1 MIQPEVKETGGY
13 PSSAP
18 ALSPAVP
25 LAAAPSGATPSAAVP
40 LVKPAGDDYS
50 IDMES
55 SYQLLD
61 MLNKN
66 EEDRREAGLPYYD
79 DGATGAVQDLFI
91 ESSGASGYDDD
102 ATDSTGETSH
112 RPSPKVNR
120 DDFDA
125 SGDASDKPDWI
136 GDTPYKSYGNNLDD
150 DLDATE
156 EETVKASGKS
166 LKDDTGATGNRGGIA
181 LDSSQKLLDLINR
194 GKHNKNKERGL
205 KDDLSATANTD
216 AIKKGAQQFLDLI
229 KKGKGGNKKGNRPE
243 DNFDHTKAEGP
254 KLSGGIDLE
263 SSKKLLDLISKG
275 KNKKSETDAVK
286 SEYGDYSIY

>member
-1 MIQPEVKETGGY
+1 MIQPEVKATGAY
-13 PSSAP
+13 SSAAP

-25 LAAAPSGATPSAAVP
+25 LTAAPLGATPSAAVP

-61 MLNKN
+61 MLKKN
-66 EEDRREAGLPYYD
+66 EEDIGKAGLPYYD
-79 DGATGAVQDLFI
+79 DAATGAVQDLFI
-91 ESSGASGYDDD
+91 ESSGGLGYDDD
-102 ATDSTGETSH
+102 ATDSTSR

-136 GDTPYKSYGNNLDD
+136 GDTPYKSYGNNLAD

-156 EETVKASGKS
+156 EETVKASGKG
-166 LKDDTGATGNRGGIA
+166 LKDDTGGTGNRGGIA
-181 LDSSQKLLDLINR
+181 LDSSQKLLDLINK
-194 GKHNKNKERGL
+194 GKHNNNKDRGL
-205 KDDLSATANTD
+205 KDDLSATENTD

-229 KKGKGGNKKGNRPE
+229 KKGKGDNKKGHRPE
-243 DNFDHTKAEGP
+243 DNFDDTKAEGH

-263 SSKKLLDLISKG
+263 SSNKLLDLISKG
-275 KNKKSETDAVK
+275 KDKKSENDAVK